1 MQICWRVIFSASPDP
16 LPPRGGENVSDSK
29 FDSFD
34 DSALVG
40 LSTQSL
46 KRLSINAGS
55 LVVINNIDISIQ
67 RIAQVVVLDPPPKTT
82 TLDDASLVL
91 DSLHT
96 MLVFPTYDL
105 MMTQQ
110 LLSQEVAYLSPMLAF
125 NLGLHVS
132 CLKSLVHRGNEV
144 LEKYFV
150 AKFDEGESAVIAM
163 EPSNERF
170 LRVSHYQ
177 TALVLGGTVS
187 SGLPPDLLVSRS
199 KVPMPLQEDAVNVLA
214 SVLSPPLCPSA
225 LSSKLRVA
233 VLLHGLPGCGKRTVV
248 NYVARRLGLHVV
260 EYSCHSLLS
269 SSERKTSTAL
279 AHAFN
284 MARRYTP
291 TILLLHHFDVFKNL
305 GSQDGSQGDRVGVAS
320 EIASVIRELT
330 EPVSNGEYSSMEEE
344 SNDTSSVDEVG
355 KFRGHQVLLIASA
368 ESTEGLSPTIRR
380 CFIHEIRMGSLNDEQ
395 RSEMLSQSLQ
405 GVSQLLNTSS
415 DEFVKELV
423 GQTSGFLPRDLRAL
437 VADAGANLFN
447 SKESE
452 TEKMNSLSGD
462 HVGDDV
468 DQSSQLDKSNETLI
482 PKEDFTKALDRSK
495 KRNASALGAPKVP
508 NVKWDD
514 VGGLED
520 VKTSILDTVQLP
532 LLHKDLFSSGL
543 RKRSGVLLYGPPG
556 TGKDLFIIGASN
568 RPDLID
574 PALLRPGRFDKL
586 LYVGVNADASYR
598 ERVLKALTRKFKLSE
613 DVSLYSVA
621 KKCPSTFTGADMYA
635 LCADAWFQAAKRGAK
650 YGGYGSF
657 LSMYQRSPVCK
668 SPPPQGQH
676 QVVSGSKCSASSAVP
691 QVSVSGSTSKAPPA
705 SDVLVK
711 SSNIGTSDSKPKSAT
726 KPSSSG
732 PLNHKTF
739 RLRIKVGSSDLSS
752 PKNVSTYNSKQGF
765 NTPPSTSEGEEGLLN
780 GIHDSPTKIL
790 MAIVSFPLH
799 KDQLLS
805 PLSDDLIQLGKKEK
819 IITDSGYVSVNK
831 SDSKPELEKV
841 SKSETRNE
849 DQILKSELPE
859 AHKSQ
864 KGSSRNSLRGK
875 DTAVNISNTAVVD
888 KYQEDIGGSEDV
900 CEGLVGDSGESKE
913 QEQSSL
919 VIEAKKE
926 KLSEENALKES
937 LDSVQSDEEACKH
950 LPLGVGS
957 ERELSGTCKK
967 PKTGKSRFS
976 SVDQPGSNKTLDGV
990 NKTMITQ
997 ASAHKLKDIAKA
1009 SSHDG
1014 HEDRKRKQEENKASG
1029 DCMRLREAAAMES
1042 AVEKVRKKK
1051 RLKGSSCDKDRG
1063 SSQENGRDSASHLPI
1078 RASSPSL
1085 LCKDLSSEII
1095 KTNVHEVKGSLVDTP
1110 APSALDPLEPK
1121 PGRNSEGDEHHD
1133 IDFSAGD
1140 ALKRCRDGQ
1149 GYSTM
1154 DNPGTTKEGAQS
1166 SKDTAVEVKTKESRS
1181 KKIPTRKVSRES
1193 NKEGSKEYQDPDTKL
1208 DTNGSHFHSPQ
1219 NSDKAKTIRGKS
1231 NHLEVT
1237 AEKVKNK
1244 PSPPVEVLGHGT
1256 EISNTKEQMMRN
1268 DNHSSLNQKQNGST
1282 HKDDDVGSSPL
1293 KKESTCQT
1301 ASNSIKEATD
1311 LKHMADR
1318 LKNVVSNQES
1328 TSVYFQAALK
1338 FLHGASLLESSGS
1351 IARSNDIYGST
1362 SKLCEFCAHEYE
1374 KNKDMGAAAL
1384 AYKCMEV
1391 AYLRIT
1397 YSSHGNINRYRS
1409 ELQAALQEI
1418 PSGGS
1423 PSFASDGENP
1433 NQTLAAEKAALSNT
1447 VRSSPRVTGNHVL
1460 SSGNNFSLSQLLSFS
1475 QNVSYAMDASRKAQ
1489 TAFAIAKGISSG
1501 TRYSSNG
1508 IASIKRALDFDFQDM
1523 EKLLRVVRLA
1533 MESINM

>member
-150 AKFDEGESAVIAM
+150 AKFDEGESAVGGSKIGLELEPVRRKANFGQSLLNYSSHAQVIAM

-556 TGKDLFIIGASN
+556 TGKTLLAKAVATECSLNFMSVKGPELINMYIGESEKNVRDIFEKARSARPCVIFFDDEIDSLAPARGASGDSGGVMDRVVSQMLAEIDGLSDSSQDLFIIGASN

-635 LCADAWFQAAKRGAK
+635 LCADAWFQAAKR
-650 YGGYGSF
+650 
-657 LSMYQRSPVCK
+657 
-668 SPPPQGQH
+668 
-676 QVVSGSKCSASSAVP
+676 QV
-691 QVSVSGSTSKAPPA
+691 
-705 SDVLVK
+705 L
-711 SSNIGTSDSKPKSAT
+711 NSDSEDSVPEDDPDSVVVEYVD
-726 KPSSSG
+726 
-732 PLNHKTF
+732 F
-739 RLRIKVGSSDLSS
+739 IKA
-752 PKNVSTYNSKQGF
+752 
-765 NTPPSTSEGEEGLLN
+765 
-780 GIHDSPTKIL
+780 
-790 MAIVSFPLH
+790 M
-799 KDQLLS
+799 DQL
-805 PLSDDLIQLGKKEK
+805 
-819 IITDSGYVSVNK
+819 
-831 SDSKPELEKV
+831 
-841 SKSETRNE
+841 
-849 DQILKSELPE
+849 
-859 AHKSQ
+859 
-864 KGSSRNSLRGK
+864 
-875 DTAVNISNTAVVD
+875 
-888 KYQEDIGGSEDV
+888 
-900 CEGLVGDSGESKE
+900 
-913 QEQSSL
+913 
-919 VIEAKKE
+919 
-926 KLSEENALKES
+926 
-937 LDSVQSDEEACKH
+937 
-950 LPLGVGS
+950 
-957 ERELSGTCKK
+957 
-967 PKTGKSRFS
+967 
-976 SVDQPGSNKTLDGV
+976 
-990 NKTMITQ
+990 
-997 ASAHKLKDIAKA
+997 
-1009 SSHDG
+1009 
-1014 HEDRKRKQEENKASG
+1014 
-1029 DCMRLREAAAMES
+1029 
-1042 AVEKVRKKK
+1042 
-1051 RLKGSSCDKDRG
+1051 
-1063 SSQENGRDSASHLPI
+1063 
-1078 RASSPSL
+1078 SPSL
-1085 LCKDLSSEII
+1085 SISE
-1095 KTNVHEVKGSLVDTP
+1095 
-1110 APSALDPLEPK
+1110 
-1121 PGRNSEGDEHHD
+1121 
-1133 IDFSAGD
+1133 
-1140 ALKRCRDGQ
+1140 
-1149 GYSTM
+1149 
-1154 DNPGTTKEGAQS
+1154 
-1166 SKDTAVEVKTKESRS
+1166 
-1181 KKIPTRKVSRES
+1181 
-1193 NKEGSKEYQDPDTKL
+1193 
-1208 DTNGSHFHSPQ
+1208 
-1219 NSDKAKTIRGKS
+1219 
-1231 NHLEVT
+1231 
-1237 AEKVKNK
+1237 
-1244 PSPPVEVLGHGT
+1244 
-1256 EISNTKEQMMRN
+1256 
-1268 DNHSSLNQKQNGST
+1268 
-1282 HKDDDVGSSPL
+1282 L
-1293 KKESTCQT
+1293 KKY
-1301 ASNSIKEATD
+1301 EA
-1311 LKHMADR
+1311 
-1318 LKNVVSNQES
+1318 
-1328 TSVYFQAALK
+1328 
-1338 FLHGASLLESSGS
+1338 
-1351 IARSNDIYGST
+1351 
-1362 SKLCEFCAHEYE
+1362 
-1374 KNKDMGAAAL
+1374 
-1384 AYKCMEV
+1384 
-1391 AYLRIT
+1391 LR
-1397 YSSHGNINRYRS
+1397 NRF
-1409 ELQAALQEI
+1409 E
-1418 PSGGS
+1418 G
-1423 PSFASDGENP
+1423 
-1433 NQTLAAEKAALSNT
+1433 
-1447 VRSSPRVTGNHVL
+1447 RSS
-1460 SSGNNFSLSQLLSFS
+1460 
-1475 QNVSYAMDASRKAQ
+1475 
-1489 TAFAIAKGISSG
+1489 
-1501 TRYSSNG
+1501 
-1508 IASIKRALDFDFQDM
+1508 
-1523 EKLLRVVRLA
+1523 
-1533 MESINM
+1533 